1 MATIA
6 TSTAVPAPR
15 TEAAPQ
21 PRYARPALIVI
32 TAVATLLYAWDIG
45 HSSYHPFYADA
56 VRSMAG
62 SWKAFVYGSFDP
74 GNTITLDKLPG
85 FLWPQALSARVFGF
99 HAWALTLPQVIEG
112 VLSVLVLH
120 RAVRRWAGVNA
131 ALFAA
136 ALFTLTPVV
145 AGLFRTAVEEP
156 AFTLLLLL
164 AADATQRAARDARL
178 RSLLLAGVWVGLA
191 FQAKMLEAFAVLPA
205 LALVYGLSAPA
216 RLRRRLLHL
225 GLAGAVTL
233 AVSASWMLLV
243 TLTPAQDRPYVDG
256 STDNSAVSMVVGYN
270 FLNRFSS
277 VGVNAADTGSVQTVR
292 AGGMGGGGAAGAHH
306 GAANAGTG
314 TGTGAGAVAQGA
326 GHGGSGGSGSG
337 GGRGDGG
344 WTKLLTGPMAA
355 QTGWFY
361 PLALAT
367 LLLGFLQ
374 RRRAPR
380 TDTLRAGLLL
390 WGTWF
395 AVFFLVLSAGSV
407 NGHTYYLGVVAA
419 PLAALGGAGLV
430 LLWRAYRR
438 GGAAAWALPA
448 TVAVTAGWGARLTHG
463 YPTFLPLLMP
473 AVLLVGLVSVLL
485 LAVPLA
491 LPGLPRFRSLGR
503 LAAAGFAAGLVAM
516 LVAPAAWSSSVL
528 DPAYGHSGMGA
539 VGPPARR
546 MWGFAPKTV
555 DPAMAAF
562 AGVMRGSGT
571 LTTAQRSLLGYTKAN
586 RDGARYLFATNNWA
600 LASPYILASDAAVL
614 PIGGFTNQ
622 APSPTLASL
631 KQQVSAGELGY
642 VLLSDR
648 PLDFGAGGGGGGG
661 GGAAGGGGSFG
672 AGHGTGRGA
681 GGAGDAVATTVAAQA
696 TGWVTSNCT
705 VVPPAAYGGG
715 VAGSKL
721 YHCSPKQS

>member
-1 MATIA
+1 MLRAGTLGRSPGRLRAMATIA

-21 PRYARPALIVI
+21 PRYARPALILI
-32 TAVATLLYAWDIG
+32 TAVAALLYVWDIG

-120 RAVRRWAGVNA
+120 RAVRRWAGTDA
-131 ALFAA
+131 ALLAA

-216 RLRRRLLHL
+216 ALRRRLVHL

-270 FLNRFSS
+270 FLTRFSA

-292 AGGMGGGGAAGAHH
+292 AGAAVKGVHQEGG
-306 GAANAGTG
+306 N
-314 TGTGAGAVAQGA
+314 GAG
-326 GHGGSGGSGSG
+326 
-337 GGRGDGG
+337 DEGG
-344 WTKLLTGPMAA
+344 WTKLLTGPLAA

-361 PLALAT
+361 PLAFAS
-367 LLLGFLQ
+367 LLLGLYQ

-380 TDTLRAGLLL
+380 SDTLRAGLLL

-430 LLWRAYRR
+430 LLWREYRR
-438 GGAAAWALPA
+438 GGAVAWALPA
-448 TVAVTAGWGARLTHG
+448 TVAVTAGWGVWLAHG
-463 YPTFLPLLMP
+463 YPAFLPLLAP
-473 AVLLVGLVSVLL
+473 AALLAGLVSVVLL
-485 LAVPLA
+485 VLPLA
-491 LPGLPRFRSLGR
+491 LPTPGRVCRLGP
-503 LAAAGFAAGLVAM
+503 LAAAGFAAGLAAM
-516 LVAPAAWSSSVL
+516 LLAPAAWSSSVL

-546 MWGFAPKTV
+546 MSGSQSKTA

-562 AGVMRGSGT
+562 AALMRGSGT
-571 LTTAQRSLLGYTKAN
+571 LTAAQRGLLGYTTAH
-586 RDGARYLFATNNWA
+586 RDGARYLFATNSWA
-600 LASPYILASDAAVL
+600 LASPYILASDAPVL

-622 APSPTLASL
+622 APTPTLASL
-631 KQQVSAGELGY
+631 KQQVGAGELVY
-642 VLLSDR
+642 VLLSDH
-648 PLDFGAGGGGGGG
+648 PFGSGVGD
-661 GGAAGGGGSFG
+661 AAGN
-672 AGHGTGRGA
+672 
-681 GGAGDAVATTVAAQA
+681 TVAAQA
-696 TGWVTSNCT
+696 TRWVTGSCT
-705 VVPPAAYGGG
+705 AVPPAAYGGG
-715 VAGSKL
+715 VTDSKL
-721 YHCSPKQS
+721 YHCSPKTS

>member
-1 MATIA
+1 MLRVGALDRGPGRLRAMATIA

-15 TEAAPQ
+15 TEAAPE

-85 FLWPQALSARVFGF
+85 FLWPQALSARIFGF
-99 HAWALTLPQVIEG
+99 HPWALTLPQVIEG

-131 ALFAA
+131 ALLAA

-216 RLRRRLLHL
+216 ALRRRLVHL

-277 VGVNAADTGSVQTVR
+277 VGMNADDTGSVQTVR
-292 AGGMGGGGAAGAHH
+292 AGGMGGGGAKGAHH
-306 GAANAGTG
+306 
-314 TGTGAGAVAQGA
+314 AGASRT
-326 GHGGSGGSGSG
+326 GHAG
-337 GGRGDGG
+337 GGKGDGG
-344 WTKLLTGPMAA
+344 WAKLLTGPMAA

-367 LLLGFLQ
+367 LLLGFYQ
-374 RRRAPR
+374 RRRSPR

-430 LLWRAYRR
+430 LLWRAYRG

-448 TVAVTAGWGARLTHG
+448 TVAVTAGWGARLAHG
-463 YPTFLPLLMP
+463 YPSFVPLLTP
-473 AVLLVGLVSVLL
+473 AVLLAGLASVVL
-485 LAVPLA
+485 LA
-491 LPGLPRFRSLGR
+491 LPLVLRAPGRFRRLGP

-539 VGPPARR
+539 VGPPARQ
-546 MWGFAPKTV
+546 MWGFAPKTA

-571 LTTAQRSLLGYTKAN
+571 LTAAQRSLLSYAKAN
-586 RDGARYLFATNNWA
+586 RDGARYLFATNSWA
-600 LASPYILASDAAVL
+600 LASPYILASDAPVL

-648 PLDFGAGGGGGGG
+648 PMGFGGGGGGG
-661 GGAAGGGGSFG
+661 VGGAA
-672 AGHGTGRGA
+672 AGR
-681 GGAGDAVATTVAAQA
+681 GAGDAVATTVAAQA
-696 TGWVTSNCT
+696 AGWVATSCT

>member
-6 TSTAVPAPR
+6 TSKAVPAPR

-21 PRYARPALIVI
+21 PRYARPALILV
-32 TAVATLLYAWDIG
+32 TAVAALLYAWNIDR
-45 HSSYHPFYADA
+45 SSYHPFYADA

-85 FLWPQALSARVFGF
+85 FLWPQALSARIFGF

-120 RAVRRWAGVNA
+120 RTVRRWAGVNA
-131 ALFAA
+131 ALLAA
-136 ALFTLTPVV
+136 ALFTLTPVL

-164 AADATQRAARDARL
+164 AADAAQRAARDARL
-178 RSLLLAGVWVGLA
+178 RSLLLAGAWVGLA

-216 RLRRRLLHL
+216 ALRRRLVHL

-233 AVSASWMLLV
+233 AVSVSWMLLV

-270 FLNRFSS
+270 FLSRFAS
-277 VGVNAADTGSVQTVR
+277 VGINADDTGSVPTLR
-292 AGGMGGGGAAGAHH
+292 GPGGSGAKGASAAHGADAAGGVH
-306 GAANAGTG
+306 GAQSRA
-314 TGTGAGAVAQGA
+314 
-326 GHGGSGGSGSG
+326 HGGSR

-344 WTKLLTGPMAA
+344 WTKLVAGPLAS

-361 PLALAT
+361 PLAVAT
-367 LLLGFLQ
+367 LLLGFHR

-380 TDTLRAGLLL
+380 TDALRAGLLL

-407 NGHTYYLGVVAA
+407 DGHTYYLGVVAA
-419 PLAALGGAGLV
+419 PLAALGGTGLV
-430 LLWRAYRR
+430 LLWRAHRR
-438 GGAAAWALPA
+438 GGAAGWALPA
-448 TVAVTAGWGARLTHG
+448 TVAATAGWGAWLTHD
-463 YPTFLPLLMP
+463 YPTFLPLLVP
-473 AVLLVGLVSVLL
+473 ATLLVGLVSVLL
-485 LAVPLA
+485 LALPLV
-491 LPGLPRFRSLGR
+491 LPAPGRVRRFGPLV
-503 LAAAGFAAGLVAM
+503 AAGFGVGLVAM
-516 LVAPAAWSSSVL
+516 LAAPAAWSASVL

-546 MWGFAPKTV
+546 MWGFQPDRAEQGETGS

-562 AGVMRGSGT
+562 AAVMRGSGT
-571 LTTAQRSLLGYTKAN
+571 LTAGQQALLGYAEAH
-586 RDGARYLFATNNWA
+586 RDGARYLFAANSWA
-600 LASPYILASDAAVL
+600 LASPYILAADAPVL

-622 APSPTLASL
+622 APSPSLASL
-631 KQQVSAGELGY
+631 KRQVGTGELGY
-642 VLLSDR
+642 VLLGDR
-648 PLDFGAGGGGGGG
+648 PTGFGGGGGTGG
-661 GGAAGGGGSFG
+661 GGGKGGGDSAT
-672 AGHGTGRGA
+672 AG
-681 GGAGDAVATTVAAQA
+681 TVAARA
-696 TGWVTSNCT
+696 TRWVTADCSA
-705 VVPPAAYGGG
+705 VPPAAYGGG
-715 VAGSKL
+715 VAGSTL
-721 YHCSPKQS
+721 YHCPRTAG

>member
-1 MATIA
+1 MLRAGTLDRSPGRLRAMATIA

-21 PRYARPALIVI
+21 PRYARPALILI
-32 TAVATLLYAWDIG
+32 TAVAALLYAWDIG

-74 GNTITLDKLPG
+74 GSTITLDKLPG
-85 FLWPQALSARVFGF
+85 FLWPQALSARIFGF

-120 RAVRRWAGVNA
+120 RAVRRWAGTDA
-131 ALFAA
+131 ALLAA

-205 LALVYGLSAPA
+205 LALVYALSAPA
-216 RLRRRLLHL
+216 ALRRRLVHL

-270 FLNRFSS
+270 FLNRFSA

-292 AGGMGGGGAAGAHH
+292 AGAAVKGAHQEGGNGAA
-306 GAANAGTG
+306 
-314 TGTGAGAVAQGA
+314 
-326 GHGGSGGSGSG
+326 
-337 GGRGDGG
+337 DEGG

-361 PLALAT
+361 PLAFAS
-367 LLLGFLQ
+367 LLLGLYQ

-380 TDTLRAGLLL
+380 SDTLRAGLLL

-407 NGHTYYLGVVAA
+407 NGHTYYLGVIAA
-419 PLAALGGAGLV
+419 PLAALGGGGLV
-430 LLWRAYRR
+430 LLWREYRR

-448 TVAVTAGWGARLTHG
+448 TVAVTAGWGVWLAHG
-463 YPTFLPLLMP
+463 YPAFLPLLAP
-473 AVLLVGLVSVLL
+473 AALLAGLASVVLLVL
-485 LAVPLA
+485 PLA
-491 LPGLPRFRSLGR
+491 LPTSGRVRRLGP
-503 LAAAGFAAGLVAM
+503 LAAAGFAAGLAAM
-516 LVAPAAWSSSVL
+516 LLAPAAWSSSVL
-528 DPAYGHSGMGA
+528 DPAYGHSAMGA

-546 MWGFAPKTV
+546 MSGAHSKTA

-562 AGVMRGSGT
+562 AALMRGSGT
-571 LTTAQRSLLGYTKAN
+571 LTAAQRGLLGYTTAH
-586 RDGARYLFATNNWA
+586 REGARYLFATNSWT
-600 LASPYILASDAAVL
+600 LASPYILASDAPVL

-622 APSPTLASL
+622 APTPTLASL
-631 KQQVSAGELGY
+631 KQQVGAGELVY
-642 VLLSDR
+642 VLLSDH
-648 PLDFGAGGGGGGG
+648 PFG
-661 GGAAGGGGSFG
+661 F
-672 AGHGTGRGA
+672 
-681 GGAGDAVATTVAAQA
+681 GAGDAAGNTVAARA
-696 TGWVTSNCT
+696 TRWVTGSCT
-705 VVPPAAYGGG
+705 AVPPAAYGGG
-715 VAGSKL
+715 VADSKL
-721 YHCSPKQS
+721 YHCSPKGS

>member
-6 TSTAVPAPR
+6 TSTTVPASR

-21 PRYARPALIVI
+21 PRYARPALILI
-32 TAVATLLYAWDIG
+32 TAVAALLYAWDIR

-120 RAVRRWAGVNA
+120 RAVRRWAGTDA
-131 ALFAA
+131 ALLAA
-136 ALFTLTPVV
+136 ALFTLTPVL

-216 RLRRRLLHL
+216 ALRRRLVHL
-225 GLAGAVTL
+225 GLAGAVVL

-292 AGGMGGGGAAGAHH
+292 AGAAVEGAHH
-306 GAANAGTG
+306 E
-314 TGTGAGAVAQGA
+314 
-326 GHGGSGGSGSG
+326 GGSGGGSG
-337 GGRGDGG
+337 GAGDGG
-344 WTKLLTGPMAA
+344 WTKLLAGPMAA
-355 QTGWFY
+355 QTDWFY
-361 PLALAT
+361 PLGFAS
-367 LLLGFLQ
+367 LLLGFRQ

-380 TDTLRAGLLL
+380 TDPLRAGLLL

-407 NGHTYYLGVVAA
+407 NGHSYYLGVVAA
-419 PLAALGGAGLV
+419 PSAVLGGAGLV

-438 GGAAAWALPA
+438 GGPAGWALPA
-448 TVAVTAGWGARLTHG
+448 TVAATAGWGAWLAHG
-463 YPTFLPLLMP
+463 YPAFLPLLAP
-473 AVLLVGLVSVLL
+473 AVLLAGLVSVVL
-485 LAVPLA
+485 LA
-491 LPGLPRFRSLGR
+491 LPLVLPAPGRVRRLGP
-503 LAAAGFAAGLVAM
+503 LAAAGFAAGLAAM

-546 MWGFAPKTV
+546 MPGLQPRTA

-562 AGVMRGSGT
+562 AALMRGSGT
-571 LTTAQRSLLGYTKAN
+571 LTAAQQGLLGYTRAN
-586 RDGARYLFATNNWA
+586 RDGARYLFATNSWV
-600 LASPYILASDAAVL
+600 LASPYILAADARVL
-614 PIGGFTNQ
+614 PIGGFTNE

-631 KQQVSAGELGY
+631 KQQVDTGRLGY

-648 PLDFGAGGGGGGG
+648 PTDFGGSGSGSGS
-661 GGAAGGGGSFG
+661 GA
-672 AGHGTGRGA
+672 
-681 GGAGDAVATTVAAQA
+681 AGDAVGTTVAARA
-696 TGWVTSNCT
+696 ARWVIGSCT
-705 VVPPAAYGGG
+705 AVPPAVYGGG

-721 YHCSPKQS
+721 YHCSPKVS